1 MQGLVIELSSQDRDL
16 LNAVQKD
23 FPLHPQP
30 FKVLSNQLGIPE
42 QEIIERL
49 NAFQQNNAIS
59 RFGAVFDHQRA
70 GASTLAALAVPEH
83 EIEHVAESIN
93 ALKEVNHNY
102 QREHEFNLWFVINA
116 CNQVEV
122 DSVLTHIAA
131 EFDYPLLDLPMAKG
145 YHIDLGFPLW

>member
-1 MQGLVIELSSQDRDL
+1 MELSNQDRQL
-16 LNAVQKD
+16 LNAVQRD
-23 FPLHPQP
+23 FPLHPHP
-30 FKVLSNQLGIPE
+30 FKVLSDQLGMSE

-49 NAFQQNNAIS
+49 NTLQQRNVIS

-70 GASTLAALAVPEH
+70 GASTLAALAVPEG
-83 EIEHVAESIN
+83 EIEDVAHAIN
-93 ALKEVNHNY
+93 ALEEVNHNY

-116 CNQVEV
+116 GNQAEV

-131 EFDYPLLDLPMAKG
+131 EFNYPLLDLPMVKG

>member
-1 MQGLVIELSSQDRDL
+1 MQKLVMELSSQDRDL

-23 FPLHPQP
+23 FPLHPRP

-42 QEIIERL
+42 QDIIERL
-49 NAFQQNNAIS
+49 DAFQQSNAIS
-59 RFGAVFDHQRA
+59 RFGAVFDHHRA

-83 EIEHVAESIN
+83 EIERVAESIN
-93 ALKEVNHNY
+93 ALEEVNHNY

-116 CNQVEV
+116 CNQTVV

-131 EFDYPLLDLPMAKG
+131 EFDYPLLDLPMEKG
-145 YHIDLGFPLW
+145 YHIDLGFPL

>member
-1 MQGLVIELSSQDRDL
+1 MELSNQDRDL

-30 FKVLSNQLGIPE
+30 FKVLSNQLDIPE

-83 EIEHVAESIN
+83 EIEHVAKSIN

-116 CNQVEV
+116 CNQAEV

-131 EFDYPLLDLPMAKG
+131 EFDYPMLDLPMVKG